1 MDKKRNFLHPFS
13 IFFRIFRKKRHIT
26 MDITKLIGDL
36 GFPIVVSLI
45 LIYKLDYKLDEILKE
60 IRELKNPK

>member
-1 MDKKRNFLHPFS
+1 
-13 IFFRIFRKKRHIT
+13 
-26 MDITKLIGDL
+26 MDIIKLIGDL

>member
-1 MDKKRNFLHPFS
+1 MDSKEENFLHSFPYFKTAQ
-13 IFFRIFRKKRHIT
+13 KKT

-60 IRELKNPK
+60 IRELKSQN

>member
-1 MDKKRNFLHPFS
+1 MDSQGENFPIISVSKKRQ
-13 IFFRIFRKKRHIT
+13 KT
-26 MDITKLIGDL
+26 MDITQLIGDL

-60 IRELKNPK
+60 IRELKNQN

>member
-1 MDKKRNFLHPFS
+1 
-13 IFFRIFRKKRHIT
+13 

-45 LIYKLDYKLDEILKE
+45 LIYRLDYKLEQILKE
-60 IRELKNPK
+60 IREIKNEK

>member
-1 MDKKRNFLHPFS
+1 
-13 IFFRIFRKKRHIT
+13 

-45 LIYKLDYKLDEILKE
+45 LIYRLDYKLYQILKE
-60 IRELKNPK
+60 IREI

>member
-1 MDKKRNFLHPFS
+1 MDSQGENFPIISVFNNAKK
-13 IFFRIFRKKRHIT
+13 T

-60 IRELKNPK
+60 IRELKNQN

>member
-1 MDKKRNFLHPFS
+1 MESKGSNQPYP
-13 IFFRIFRKKRHIT
+13 IFPYFIKPPQKF

-36 GFPIVVSLI
+36 GFPIVISLI

-60 IRELKNPK
+60 IRELKNEN

>member
-1 MDKKRNFLHPFS
+1 
-13 IFFRIFRKKRHIT
+13 
-26 MDITKLIGDL
+26 MDITQLIGDL

-60 IRELKNPK
+60 IRELKNQN

>member
-1 MDKKRNFLHPFS
+1 MDSQEENFLHSFPYFKTA
-13 IFFRIFRKKRHIT
+13 KKT

-60 IRELKNPK
+60 IRELKNQN

>member
-1 MDKKRNFLHPFS
+1 MDSQGENFPIISVFNNAKK
-13 IFFRIFRKKRHIT
+13 T
-26 MDITKLIGDL
+26 MDITQLIGDL

-60 IRELKNPK
+60 IRELKNQN

>member
-1 MDKKRNFLHPFS
+1 
-13 IFFRIFRKKRHIT
+13 
-26 MDITKLIGDL
+26 MDITKFIGDL

-60 IRELKNPK
+60 IRELKNQN

>member
-1 MDKKRNFLHPFS
+1 
-13 IFFRIFRKKRHIT
+13 

-45 LIYKLDYKLDEILKE
+45 LIYRLDYKLDQILKE
-60 IRELKNPK
+60 IREIKNEK